1 MVEHRELLAIH
12 RALDDLAER
21 VARLRTECALLLHA
35 NGPVQPD
42 WTDDEGLGGFASTLG
57 RSA

>member
-12 RALDDLAER
+12 RALGELAQQ
-21 VARLRTECALLLHA
+21 VARLRADCALLLHA
-35 NGPVQPD
+35 SGPAQPD

>member
-12 RALDDLAER
+12 RALDELAEQ
-21 VARLRTECALLLHA
+21 VARLRAECALLLHA
-35 NGPVQPD
+35 SGHAQPD